1 MSPNS
6 RFRTVRGRV
15 EGRVQGV
22 SYRASMQRQ
31 ARACGVGGW
40 VRNLPDGAVEF
51 LVSGDADAVKAL
63 LEWARR
69 GPPGA
74 SVDALN
80 LHEVDA
86 DDGDDVSG
94 VRDDSSNFRVRV

>member
-6 RFRTVRGRV
+6 RIRTVRGRV

-40 VRNLPDGAVEF
+40 VRNLPDGSVEF
-51 LVSGDADAVKAL
+51 LVSGDANAVKTL
-63 LEWARR
+63 LDWARR

-80 LHEVDA
+80 VHEVEETDA
-86 DDGDDVSG
+86 HRPATDV
-94 VRDDSSNFRVRV
+94 DASSFRVRF

>member
-1 MSPNS
+1 MTAGDDNQALA
-6 RFRTVRGRV
+6 GRL

-22 SYRASMQRQ
+22 SFRASMQQQ
-31 ARACGVGGW
+31 ARRCGVAGW

-51 LVSGDADAVKAL
+51 HAQGERAAVRQLVD
-63 LEWARR
+63 WARK

-80 LHEVDA
+80 VSEVEPEPGLSA
-86 DDGDDVSG
+86 FE
-94 VRDDSSNFRVRV
+94 VRS